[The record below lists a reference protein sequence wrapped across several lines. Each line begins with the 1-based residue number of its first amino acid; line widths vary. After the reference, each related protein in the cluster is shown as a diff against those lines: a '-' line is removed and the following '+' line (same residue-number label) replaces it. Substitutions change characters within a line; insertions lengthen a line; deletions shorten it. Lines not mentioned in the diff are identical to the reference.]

1 MPATRTPAK
10 DKISWHQK
18 VRGGHMFG
26 GVSPLG
32 EYFVSKSRRIVF
44 LPIDGPAVEV
54 DVDRTSEDLGADLYW
69 SMVNHNKGLLGI
81 DTKVEDYWRKP
92 RP

>member
-1 MPATRTPAK
+1 MPANRTPAK
-10 DKISWHQK
+10 GKIRWTQK
-18 VRGGHMFG
+18 GPGGHMFG

-44 LPIDGPAVEV
+44 LPVDGPPVEV
-54 DVDRTSEDLGADLYW
+54 DVDRTSGDLEADLYW

-81 DTKVEDYWRKP
+81 DTEVEDYWRYP